1 MTHVFKIAFR
11 YFFSKNEQTVINRI
25 NFLSLILIIISSAS
39 LFIVLSAF
47 DGLKTFG
54 LSFSNK
60 FDADYELSP
69 TTGKY
74 LTLSSKKFSEIKN
87 IDEIIEVA
95 PQIEEKVF
103 LSFKEKNQVAVLKGV
118 DSTYN
123 KVIPIKDLVLIGDW
137 IDYDTSKT
145 VIGYGIST
153 KLGLGVYDYSSFL
166 KISVPQNKTSSILNL
181 NPFKS
186 LPLIVVG
193 LYQINEEL
201 DNKYIFTSISFAKD
215 LLNLKENQYS
225 NIIIKTNNNENKK
238 QLEKKIN
245 LIVGEKIKL
254 TSRLEKNAAL
264 YKMLNTENIAVYF
277 IFSLVMIVSLFNL
290 IGSLI
295 MMILNKKKEM
305 KILIAMGISNK
316 NLSQIFYLIGLI
328 ICFIGGVT
336 GISLGAFLVFIQKYS
351 SIIYVPGTN
360 LAYPV
365 EFNLKNIITVFLTLI
380 ILGSISSLWSIRGVK
395 KISNQAINS

>member
-74 LTLSSKKFSEIKN
+74 LTLSSKKISEIKN
-87 IDEIIEVA
+87 IDEIIEIA

-225 NIIIKTNNNENKK
+225 NIILKTNNTENKK

-305 KILIAMGISNK
+305 KILIAMGMSNK

-365 EFNLKNIITVFLTLI
+365 EFNLKNVIIVFLTLI

>member
-1 MTHVFKIAFR
+1 MTYVFKIAFR
-11 YFFSKNEQTVINRI
+11 YFFSKNEQTVINKI

-69 TTGKY
+69 LNGKY
-74 LTLSSKKFSEIKN
+74 LNLSPEIISEIN
-87 IDEIIEVA
+87 NLEEIIEVA

-118 DSTYN
+118 DSSYN
-123 KVIPIKDLVLIGDW
+123 KVIPIKDLVMIGDW
-137 IDYDTSKT
+137 IDNDNSKT
-145 VIGYGIST
+145 VIGYGISS

-166 KISVPQNKTSSILNL
+166 KISVPRNNNSSVLNL

-201 DNKYIFTSISFAKD
+201 DNKYIFTSLSFAKN
-215 LLNLKENQYS
+215 LLNLKENQYT
-225 NIIIKTNNNENKK
+225 NLIIKTIDNINKK
-238 QLEKKIN
+238 KLEEKIN
-245 LIVGEKIKL
+245 LIVEEKTKL

-264 YKMLNTENIAVYF
+264 FKMLNTENIAVYF
-277 IFSLVMIVSLFNL
+277 IFSLVMIISLFNL
-290 IGSLI
+290 VGSLI

-305 KILIAMGISNK
+305 KILIAMGVSNK
-316 NLSQIFYLIGLI
+316 NLSQIFYFIGLI
-328 ICFIGGVT
+328 ICFVGGIL
-336 GISLGAFLVFIQKYS
+336 GLSLGSLLVFIQKYS
-351 SIIYVPGTN
+351 SIINVPGTN
-360 LAYPV
+360 LSYPV
-365 EFNLKNIITVFLTLI
+365 EFNIKNIIVVFLTLI
-380 ILGSISSLWSIRGVK
+380 ILGSISSLWSIRGIK
-395 KISNQAINS
+395 KISNQAMN

>member
-74 LTLSSKKFSEIKN
+74 LTLSSKKISEIKN

-137 IDYDTSKT
+137 IDYHTSKT

-225 NIIIKTNNNENKK
+225 NIILKTNNTENKK

-264 YKMLNTENIAVYF
+264 YKMLNTENIVIYF

-295 MMILNKKKEM
+295 MMIINKKKEM
-305 KILIAMGISNK
+305 KILIAMGMSNK

-351 SIIYVPGTN
+351 SLIYVPGTN

-380 ILGSISSLWSIRGVK
+380 ILGSISSLWSIQGVK

>member
-74 LTLSSKKFSEIKN
+74 LTLSSKKISEIKN
-87 IDEIIEVA
+87 IDEIIEIA

-118 DSTYN
+118 DSSYN

-225 NIIIKTNNNENKK
+225 NIILKTNNTENKK

-305 KILIAMGISNK
+305 KILIAMGMSNK

-380 ILGSISSLWSIRGVK
+380 ILGSIISFWSIRGVK

>member
-69 TTGKY
+69 TTGRY
-74 LTLSSKKFSEIKN
+74 LTLSSKKISEIKN

-215 LLNLKENQYS
+215 LLSLKENQYS
-225 NIIIKTNNNENKK
+225 NIILKTNNTENKK
-238 QLEKKIN
+238 QLEKKIK

-264 YKMLNTENIAVYF
+264 YKMLNTENIVVYF

-295 MMILNKKKEM
+295 MMIINKKKEM
-305 KILIAMGISNK
+305 KILIAMGMSNK

-351 SIIYVPGTN
+351 SLIYVPGTN

-380 ILGSISSLWSIRGVK
+380 ILGSISSLWSIQGVK

>member
-74 LTLSSKKFSEIKN
+74 LTLSSKKISEIKN

-225 NIIIKTNNNENKK
+225 NIILKTNNTENKK

-264 YKMLNTENIAVYF
+264 YKMLNTENIVVYF

-295 MMILNKKKEM
+295 MMIINKKKEM
-305 KILIAMGISNK
+305 KILIAMGMSNK

-351 SIIYVPGTN
+351 SLIYVPGTN

>member
-69 TTGKY
+69 INGKY
-74 LTLSSKKFSEIKN
+74 LTLSSKKISEIKN
-87 IDEIIEVA
+87 IDEIIEIA

-166 KISVPQNKTSSILNL
+166 KISVPQNKTSSILNF

-215 LLNLKENQYS
+215 LLNLKENQCS
-225 NIIIKTNNNENKK
+225 NIILKTNNTENKK

-264 YKMLNTENIAVYF
+264 YKMLNTENIVVYF

-305 KILIAMGISNK
+305 KILIAMGMSNK

-328 ICFIGGVT
+328 ICFIGGIT

-351 SIIYVPGTN
+351 SIISVPGTN
-360 LAYPV
+360 LAYPI
-365 EFNLKNIITVFLTLI
+365 EFNLKNIIIVFLTLI
-380 ILGSISSLWSIRGVK
+380 ILGSISSLWSIQGVK

>member
-25 NFLSLILIIISSAS
+25 NFFSLILIIISSAS

-74 LTLSSKKFSEIKN
+74 LTLSSKKISEIKN

-215 LLNLKENQYS
+215 LLNLKENQHS
-225 NIIIKTNNNENKK
+225 NIILKTNNTENKK
-238 QLEKKIN
+238 QLEKKIK

-264 YKMLNTENIAVYF
+264 YKMLNTENIVVYF

-295 MMILNKKKEM
+295 MMIINKKKEM
-305 KILIAMGISNK
+305 KILIAMGMSNK

-351 SIIYVPGTN
+351 SLIYVPGTN

-380 ILGSISSLWSIRGVK
+380 ILGSISSLWSIQGVK

>member
-1 MTHVFKIAFR
+1 MTYVFKIAFR
-11 YFFSKNEQTVINRI
+11 YFFSKNEQTVINKI

-69 TTGKY
+69 LNGKY
-74 LTLSSKKFSEIKN
+74 LNLSPEIISEIN
-87 IDEIIEVA
+87 NLEEIIEVA

-118 DSTYN
+118 DSSYN
-123 KVIPIKDLVLIGDW
+123 KVIPIKDLVMIGDW
-137 IDYDTSKT
+137 IDNDNSKT
-145 VIGYGIST
+145 VIGYGISS

-166 KISVPQNKTSSILNL
+166 KISVPRNNNSSVLNL

-201 DNKYIFTSISFAKD
+201 DNKYIFTSLSFAKN
-215 LLNLKENQYS
+215 LLNLKENQYT
-225 NIIIKTNNNENKK
+225 NLIIKTSDNINKK
-238 QLEKKIN
+238 KLEEKIN
-245 LIVGEKIKL
+245 LIVEEKTKL

-264 YKMLNTENIAVYF
+264 FKMLNTENIAVYF
-277 IFSLVMIVSLFNL
+277 IFSLVMIISLFNL
-290 IGSLI
+290 VGSLI

-305 KILIAMGISNK
+305 KILIAMGVSNK
-316 NLSQIFYLIGLI
+316 NLSQIFYFIGLI
-328 ICFIGGVT
+328 ICFVGGIIGL
-336 GISLGAFLVFIQKYS
+336 SLGSLLVFIQKYS
-351 SIIYVPGTN
+351 SIISVPGTN
-360 LAYPV
+360 LSYPV
-365 EFNLKNIITVFLTLI
+365 EFNIKNIIVVFLTLI
-380 ILGSISSLWSIRGVK
+380 ILGSISSLWSIRGIK
-395 KISNQAINS
+395 KISNQAMN

>member
-1 MTHVFKIAFR
+1 MKHVFKIAFR
-11 YFFSKNEQTVINRI
+11 YFFSKNEQTVINKI

-69 TTGKY
+69 LNGKY
-74 LTLSSKKFSEIKN
+74 LNLSPEIISEIN
-87 IDEIIEVA
+87 NLEEIIEVA

-118 DSTYN
+118 DSSYN
-123 KVIPIKDLVLIGDW
+123 KVIPIKDLVMIGDW
-137 IDYDTSKT
+137 IDNDNSKT
-145 VIGYGIST
+145 VIGYGISS

-166 KISVPQNKTSSILNL
+166 KISVPRNNNSSVLNL

-201 DNKYIFTSISFAKD
+201 DNKYIFTSLSFAKN
-215 LLNLKENQYS
+215 LLNLKENQYT
-225 NIIIKTNNNENKK
+225 NLIIKTIDNINKK
-238 QLEKKIN
+238 KLEEKIN
-245 LIVGEKIKL
+245 LIVEEKTKL

-264 YKMLNTENIAVYF
+264 FKMLNTENIAVYF
-277 IFSLVMIVSLFNL
+277 IFSLVMIISLFNL
-290 IGSLI
+290 VGSLI

-305 KILIAMGISNK
+305 KILIAMGVSNK
-316 NLSQIFYLIGLI
+316 NLSQIFYFIGLI
-328 ICFIGGVT
+328 ICFVGGIL
-336 GISLGAFLVFIQKYS
+336 GLSLGSLLVLIQKYS
-351 SIIYVPGTN
+351 SIINVPGTN
-360 LAYPV
+360 LSYPV
-365 EFNLKNIITVFLTLI
+365 EFNIKNIIVVFLTLI
-380 ILGSISSLWSIRGVK
+380 ILGSISSLWSIRGIK
-395 KISNQAINS
+395 KISNQAMN

>member
-1 MTHVFKIAFR
+1 MTYVFKIAFR
-11 YFFSKNEQTVINRI
+11 YFFSKSEQTVINKI

-69 TTGKY
+69 LNGKY
-74 LTLSSKKFSEIKN
+74 LNLSPEIISEIN
-87 IDEIIEVA
+87 NLEEIIEVA
-95 PQIEEKVF
+95 PQIEEKVI

-118 DSTYN
+118 DSSYN
-123 KVIPIKDLVLIGDW
+123 KVIPIKDLVMIGDW
-137 IDYDTSKT
+137 IDNDNSKT
-145 VIGYGIST
+145 VIGYGISS

-166 KISVPQNKTSSILNL
+166 KISVPRNNNSSVLNL

-201 DNKYIFTSISFAKD
+201 DNKYIFTSLSFAKN

-225 NIIIKTNNNENKK
+225 NLIIKTIDNINKK
-238 QLEKKIN
+238 KLEEKIN
-245 LIVGEKIKL
+245 LIVEEKTKL

-264 YKMLNTENIAVYF
+264 FKMLNTENIAVYF
-277 IFSLVMIVSLFNL
+277 IFSLVMIISLFNL
-290 IGSLI
+290 VGSLI

-305 KILIAMGISNK
+305 KILIAMGVSNK
-316 NLSQIFYLIGLI
+316 NLSQIFYFIGLI
-328 ICFIGGVT
+328 ICFVGGIIGL
-336 GISLGAFLVFIQKYS
+336 SLGSLLVFIQKYS
-351 SIIYVPGTN
+351 SIINVPGTN
-360 LAYPV
+360 LSYPV
-365 EFNLKNIITVFLTLI
+365 EFNIKNIIVVFLTLI
-380 ILGSISSLWSIRGVK
+380 ILGSISSLWSIRGIK
-395 KISNQAINS
+395 KISNQAMN

>member
-74 LTLSSKKFSEIKN
+74 LTLSSKKISEIKN

-118 DSTYN
+118 DSSYN

-225 NIIIKTNNNENKK
+225 NIILKTNNTENKK

-305 KILIAMGISNK
+305 KILIAMGMSNK

-365 EFNLKNIITVFLTLI
+365 EFSLKNIITVFLTLI
-380 ILGSISSLWSIRGVK
+380 ILGSIFSFWSIRGVK

>member
-1 MTHVFKIAFR
+1 MTYVFKIAFR
-11 YFFSKNEQTVINRI
+11 YFFSKNEQTVINKI

-69 TTGKY
+69 LNGKY
-74 LTLSSKKFSEIKN
+74 LNLSPEIISEINN
-87 IDEIIEVA
+87 IEEIVEVA

-118 DSTYN
+118 DSSYN
-123 KVIPIKDLVLIGDW
+123 KVIPIKDLVMIGDW
-137 IDYDTSKT
+137 IDNDNSKT
-145 VIGYGIST
+145 VIGYGISS

-166 KISVPQNKTSSILNL
+166 KISVPRNNNSSVLNL

-201 DNKYIFTSISFAKD
+201 DNKYIFTSLSFAKN
-215 LLNLKENQYS
+215 LLNLKENQYT
-225 NIIIKTNNNENKK
+225 NLIIKTIDNINKK
-238 QLEKKIN
+238 KLEEKIN
-245 LIVGEKIKL
+245 LIVEEKTKL

-264 YKMLNTENIAVYF
+264 FKMLNTENIAVYF
-277 IFSLVMIVSLFNL
+277 IFSLVMIISLFNL
-290 IGSLI
+290 VGSLI

-305 KILIAMGISNK
+305 KILIAMGVSNK
-316 NLSQIFYLIGLI
+316 NLSQIFYFIGLI
-328 ICFIGGVT
+328 ICFVGGIIGL
-336 GISLGAFLVFIQKYS
+336 SLGSLLVFIQKYS
-351 SIIYVPGTN
+351 SIINVPGTN
-360 LAYPV
+360 LSYPV
-365 EFNLKNIITVFLTLI
+365 EFNIKNIIVVFLTLI
-380 ILGSISSLWSIRGVK
+380 ILGSISSLWSIRGIK
-395 KISNQAINS
+395 KISNQAMN

>member
-1 MTHVFKIAFR
+1 MTYVFKIAFR
-11 YFFSKNEQTVINRI
+11 YFFSKNEQTVINKI

-69 TTGKY
+69 LNGKY
-74 LTLSSKKFSEIKN
+74 LNLSPEIISEIN
-87 IDEIIEVA
+87 NLEEIVEVA

-118 DSTYN
+118 DSSYN
-123 KVIPIKDLVLIGDW
+123 KVIPIKDLVMIGDW
-137 IDYDTSKT
+137 IDNDNSKT
-145 VIGYGIST
+145 VIGYGISS

-166 KISVPQNKTSSILNL
+166 KISVPRNNNSSVLNL

-201 DNKYIFTSISFAKD
+201 DNKYIFTSLSFAKN
-215 LLNLKENQYS
+215 LLTLKENQYT
-225 NIIIKTNNNENKK
+225 NLIIKTIDNINKQK
-238 QLEKKIN
+238 LEEKIN
-245 LIVGEKIKL
+245 LIVEEKTKL

-264 YKMLNTENIAVYF
+264 FKMLNTENIAVYF
-277 IFSLVMIVSLFNL
+277 IFSLVMIISLFNL
-290 IGSLI
+290 VGSLI

-305 KILIAMGISNK
+305 KILIAMGVSNK
-316 NLSQIFYLIGLI
+316 NLSQIFYFIGLI
-328 ICFIGGVT
+328 ICFLGGIL
-336 GISLGAFLVFIQKYS
+336 GLSLGSLLVFIQKYS
-351 SIIYVPGTN
+351 SIINVPGTN
-360 LAYPV
+360 LSYPV
-365 EFNLKNIITVFLTLI
+365 EFNIKNIIVVFLTLI
-380 ILGSISSLWSIRGVK
+380 ILGSISSLWSIRGIK
-395 KISNQAINS
+395 KISNQAMN

>member
-1 MTHVFKIAFR
+1 MTYVFKIAFR
-11 YFFSKNEQTVINRI
+11 YFFSKNEQTVINKI

-69 TTGKY
+69 LNGKY
-74 LTLSSKKFSEIKN
+74 LNLSPEIISEIN
-87 IDEIIEVA
+87 NLEEIVEVA

-118 DSTYN
+118 DSSYN
-123 KVIPIKDLVLIGDW
+123 KVIPIKDLVMIGDW
-137 IDYDTSKT
+137 IDNDNSKT
-145 VIGYGIST
+145 VIGYGISS

-166 KISVPQNKTSSILNL
+166 KISVPRNNNSSVLNL

-201 DNKYIFTSISFAKD
+201 DNKYIFTSLSFAKN
-215 LLNLKENQYS
+215 LLNLKENQYT
-225 NIIIKTNNNENKK
+225 NLIIKTSDNINKK
-238 QLEKKIN
+238 KLEEKIN
-245 LIVGEKIKL
+245 LIVEEKTKL

-264 YKMLNTENIAVYF
+264 FKMLNTENIAVYF
-277 IFSLVMIVSLFNL
+277 IFSLVMIISLFNL
-290 IGSLI
+290 VGSLI

-305 KILIAMGISNK
+305 KILIAMGVSNK
-316 NLSQIFYLIGLI
+316 NLSQIFYFIGLI
-328 ICFIGGVT
+328 ICFVGGIIGL
-336 GISLGAFLVFIQKYS
+336 SLGSLLVFIQKYS
-351 SIIYVPGTN
+351 SIINVPGTN
-360 LAYPV
+360 LSYPV
-365 EFNLKNIITVFLTLI
+365 EFNIKNIIVVFLTLI
-380 ILGSISSLWSIRGVK
+380 ILGSISSLWSIRGIK
-395 KISNQAINS
+395 KISNQAMN

>member
-1 MTHVFKIAFR
+1 MTYVFKIAFR
-11 YFFSKNEQTVINRI
+11 YFFSKNEQTVINKI

-69 TTGKY
+69 LNGKY
-74 LTLSSKKFSEIKN
+74 LNVSPEIISEIN
-87 IDEIIEVA
+87 TLEEIIEVA

-118 DSTYN
+118 DSSYN
-123 KVIPIKDLVLIGDW
+123 KVIPIKDLVMIGDW
-137 IDYDTSKT
+137 IDNDNSKT
-145 VIGYGIST
+145 VIGYGISS

-166 KISVPQNKTSSILNL
+166 KISVPRNNNSSVLNL

-201 DNKYIFTSISFAKD
+201 DNKYIFTSLSFAKN
-215 LLNLKENQYS
+215 LLNLKGNQYT
-225 NIIIKTNNNENKK
+225 NLIIKTIDNINKK
-238 QLEKKIN
+238 KLEEKIN
-245 LIVGEKIKL
+245 LIVEEKTKL

-264 YKMLNTENIAVYF
+264 FKMLNTENIAVYF
-277 IFSLVMIVSLFNL
+277 IFSLVMIISLFNL
-290 IGSLI
+290 VGSLI

-305 KILIAMGISNK
+305 KILIAMGVSNK
-316 NLSQIFYLIGLI
+316 NLSQIFYFIGLI
-328 ICFIGGVT
+328 ICFVGGIIGL
-336 GISLGAFLVFIQKYS
+336 SLGSLLVFIQKYS
-351 SIIYVPGTN
+351 SIINVPGTN
-360 LAYPV
+360 LSYPV
-365 EFNLKNIITVFLTLI
+365 EFNIKNIIVVFLTLI
-380 ILGSISSLWSIRGVK
+380 ILGSISSLWSIRGIK
-395 KISNQAINS
+395 KISNQAMN

>member
-1 MTHVFKIAFR
+1 MTYVFKIAFR
-11 YFFSKNEQTVINRI
+11 YFFSKNEQTVINKI

-69 TTGKY
+69 LNGKY
-74 LTLSSKKFSEIKN
+74 LNLSPEIISEIN
-87 IDEIIEVA
+87 NLEEIVEVA

-118 DSTYN
+118 DSSYN
-123 KVIPIKDLVLIGDW
+123 KVIPIKDLVMIGDW
-137 IDYDTSKT
+137 IDNDNSKT
-145 VIGYGIST
+145 VIGYGISS

-166 KISVPQNKTSSILNL
+166 KISVPRNNNSSVLNL

-201 DNKYIFTSISFAKD
+201 DNKYIFTSLSFAKN
-215 LLNLKENQYS
+215 LLTLKENQYT
-225 NIIIKTNNNENKK
+225 NLIIKTIDNINKK
-238 QLEKKIN
+238 KLEEKIN
-245 LIVGEKIKL
+245 LIVEEKTKL

-264 YKMLNTENIAVYF
+264 FKMLNTENIAVYF
-277 IFSLVMIVSLFNL
+277 IFSLVMIISLFNL
-290 IGSLI
+290 VGSLI

-305 KILIAMGISNK
+305 KILIAMGVSNK
-316 NLSQIFYLIGLI
+316 NLSQIFYFIGLI
-328 ICFIGGVT
+328 ICFLGGIL
-336 GISLGAFLVFIQKYS
+336 GLSLGSLLVFIQKYS
-351 SIIYVPGTN
+351 SIINVPGTN
-360 LAYPV
+360 LSYPV
-365 EFNLKNIITVFLTLI
+365 EFNIKNIIVVFLTLI
-380 ILGSISSLWSIRGVK
+380 ILGSISSLWSIRGIK
-395 KISNQAINS
+395 KISNQAMN

>member
-1 MTHVFKIAFR
+1 MTYVFKIAFR
-11 YFFSKNEQTVINRI
+11 YFFSKNEQTVINKI

-69 TTGKY
+69 LNGKY
-74 LTLSSKKFSEIKN
+74 LNLSPEIISEIN
-87 IDEIIEVA
+87 NLEEIIEVA

-118 DSTYN
+118 DSSYN
-123 KVIPIKDLVLIGDW
+123 KVIPIKDLVMIGDW
-137 IDYDTSKT
+137 IDNDNSKT
-145 VIGYGIST
+145 VIGYGISS

-166 KISVPQNKTSSILNL
+166 KISVPRNNNSSVLNL

-201 DNKYIFTSISFAKD
+201 DNKYIFTSLSFAKN
-215 LLNLKENQYS
+215 LLNLKENQYT
-225 NIIIKTNNNENKK
+225 NLIIKTIDNINKK
-238 QLEKKIN
+238 KLEEKIN
-245 LIVGEKIKL
+245 LIVEEKTKL

-264 YKMLNTENIAVYF
+264 FKMLNTENIAVYF
-277 IFSLVMIVSLFNL
+277 IFSLVMIISLFNL
-290 IGSLI
+290 VGSLI

-305 KILIAMGISNK
+305 KILIAMGVSNK
-316 NLSQIFYLIGLI
+316 NLSQIFYFIGLI
-328 ICFIGGVT
+328 ICFVGGIIGL
-336 GISLGAFLVFIQKYS
+336 SLGSLLVFIQKYS
-351 SIIYVPGTN
+351 SIINVPGTN
-360 LAYPV
+360 LSYPV
-365 EFNLKNIITVFLTLI
+365 EINIKNIIVVFLTLI
-380 ILGSISSLWSIRGVK
+380 ILGSISSLWSIRGIK
-395 KISNQAINS
+395 KISNQAMN

>member
-1 MTHVFKIAFR
+1 MTYVFKIAFR
-11 YFFSKNEQTVINRI
+11 YFFSKNEQTVINKI

-69 TTGKY
+69 LNGKY
-74 LTLSSKKFSEIKN
+74 LKVSPEIISEIN
-87 IDEIIEVA
+87 NLEEIVEVA

-118 DSTYN
+118 DSSYN
-123 KVIPIKDLVLIGDW
+123 KVIPIKDLVMIGDW
-137 IDYDTSKT
+137 IDNDNSKT
-145 VIGYGIST
+145 VIGYGISS

-166 KISVPQNKTSSILNL
+166 KISVPRNNNSSVLNL

-201 DNKYIFTSISFAKD
+201 DNKYIFTSLSFAKN

-225 NIIIKTNNNENKK
+225 NLIIKTIDNINKK
-238 QLEKKIN
+238 KLEEKIN
-245 LIVGEKIKL
+245 LIVEEKTKL

-264 YKMLNTENIAVYF
+264 FKMLNTENIAVYF
-277 IFSLVMIVSLFNL
+277 IFSLVMIISLFNL
-290 IGSLI
+290 VGSLI

-305 KILIAMGISNK
+305 KILIAMGVSNK
-316 NLSQIFYLIGLI
+316 NLSQIFYFIGLI
-328 ICFIGGVT
+328 ICFVGGIIGL
-336 GISLGAFLVFIQKYS
+336 SLGSLLVFIQKYS
-351 SIIYVPGTN
+351 SIINVPGTN
-360 LAYPV
+360 LSYPV
-365 EFNLKNIITVFLTLI
+365 EFNIKNIIVVFLTLI
-380 ILGSISSLWSIRGVK
+380 ILGSISSLWSIRGIK
-395 KISNQAINS
+395 KISNQAMNL

>member
-1 MTHVFKIAFR
+1 MTYVFKIAFR
-11 YFFSKNEQTVINRI
+11 YFFSKNEQTVINKI

-69 TTGKY
+69 LNGKY
-74 LTLSSKKFSEIKN
+74 LNLSPEIISEIN
-87 IDEIIEVA
+87 NLEEIIEVA

-118 DSTYN
+118 DSSYN
-123 KVIPIKDLVLIGDW
+123 KVIPIKDLVMIGDW
-137 IDYDTSKT
+137 IDNDNSKT
-145 VIGYGIST
+145 VIGYGISS

-166 KISVPQNKTSSILNL
+166 KISVPRNNNSSVLNL

-201 DNKYIFTSISFAKD
+201 DNKYIFTSLSFAKN
-215 LLNLKENQYS
+215 LLTLKENQYT
-225 NIIIKTNNNENKK
+225 NLIIKTIDNINKQK
-238 QLEKKIN
+238 LEEKIN
-245 LIVGEKIKL
+245 LIVEEKTKL

-264 YKMLNTENIAVYF
+264 FKMLNTENIAVYF
-277 IFSLVMIVSLFNL
+277 IFSLVMIISLFNL
-290 IGSLI
+290 VGSLI

-305 KILIAMGISNK
+305 KILIAMGVSNK
-316 NLSQIFYLIGLI
+316 NLSQIFYFIGLI
-328 ICFIGGVT
+328 ICFVGGIIGL
-336 GISLGAFLVFIQKYS
+336 SLGSLLVFIQKYS
-351 SIIYVPGTN
+351 SIINVPGTN
-360 LAYPV
+360 LSYPV
-365 EFNLKNIITVFLTLI
+365 EFNIRNIIVVFLTLI
-380 ILGSISSLWSIRGVK
+380 ILGSISSLWSIRGIK
-395 KISNQAINS
+395 KISNQAMN

>member
-1 MTHVFKIAFR
+1 MIYVFKIAFR

-25 NFLSLILIIISSAS
+25 NLLSLILVIISSAS

-69 TTGKY
+69 INGKY
-74 LTLSSKKFSEIKN
+74 LNISSENISEIKN
-87 IDEIIEVA
+87 LDNIITIA

-103 LSFKEKNQVAVLKGV
+103 LTFKEKNQTAILKGV
-118 DSTYN
+118 DSSYN
-123 KVIPIKDLVLIGDW
+123 KVIPIKDLVVIGDW
-137 IDYDTSKT
+137 INYDDSKV
-145 VIGYGIST
+145 VIGYGISA

-166 KISVPQNKTSSILNL
+166 KISVPQKKTSSILNL

-186 LPLIVVG
+186 LPSIVVG

-201 DNKYIFTSISFAKD
+201 DSKYIFTSIPFAKNLLD
-215 LLNLKENQYS
+215 LKKNQYS
-225 NIIIKTNNNENKK
+225 NLILKTKNVENKRP
-238 QLEKKIN
+238 LEKTLS
-245 LIVGEKIKL
+245 LILGEKIKL

-295 MMILNKKKEM
+295 MMILDKKKEM
-305 KILIAMGISNK
+305 KILIAMGVSNK

-328 ICFIGGVT
+328 ICFIGGIIGLT
-336 GISLGAFLVFIQKYS
+336 LGSFLVLIQKYTS
-351 SIIYVPGTN
+351 LISVPGTN

-365 EFNLKNIITVFLTLI
+365 EFNLKNLIIVFLTLI
-380 ILGSISSLWSIRGVK
+380 ILGSISSLWAIRGVK
-395 KISNQAINS
+395 KLSNTT

>member
-1 MTHVFKIAFR
+1 MTYVFKIAFR
-11 YFFSKNEQTVINRI
+11 YFFSKNEQTVINKI

-69 TTGKY
+69 LNGKY
-74 LTLSSKKFSEIKN
+74 LNLSPEIISEIN
-87 IDEIIEVA
+87 NLEEIVEVA

-118 DSTYN
+118 DSSYN
-123 KVIPIKDLVLIGDW
+123 KVIPIKDLVMIGDW
-137 IDYDTSKT
+137 IDNDNSKT
-145 VIGYGIST
+145 VIGYGISS

-166 KISVPQNKTSSILNL
+166 KISVPRNNNSSVLNL

-201 DNKYIFTSISFAKD
+201 DNKYIFTSLSFAKN
-215 LLNLKENQYS
+215 LLNLKENQYT
-225 NIIIKTNNNENKK
+225 NLIIKTIDNINKQK
-238 QLEKKIN
+238 LEEKIN
-245 LIVGEKIKL
+245 LIVEEKTKL

-264 YKMLNTENIAVYF
+264 FKMLNTENIAVYF
-277 IFSLVMIVSLFNL
+277 IFSLVMIISLFNL
-290 IGSLI
+290 VGSLI

-305 KILIAMGISNK
+305 KILIAMGVSNK
-316 NLSQIFYLIGLI
+316 NLSQIFYFIGLI
-328 ICFIGGVT
+328 ICFLGGIL
-336 GISLGAFLVFIQKYS
+336 GLSLGSLLVFIQKYS
-351 SIIYVPGTN
+351 SIINVPGTN
-360 LAYPV
+360 LSYPV
-365 EFNLKNIITVFLTLI
+365 EFNIKNIIVVFLTLI
-380 ILGSISSLWSIRGVK
+380 ILGSISSLWSIRGIK
-395 KISNQAINS
+395 KISNQAMN

>member
-1 MTHVFKIAFR
+1 MTYVFKIAFR
-11 YFFSKNEQTVINRI
+11 YFFSKNEQTVINKI

-69 TTGKY
+69 LNGKY
-74 LTLSSKKFSEIKN
+74 LNLSPEIISEIN
-87 IDEIIEVA
+87 NLEEIIEVA

-103 LSFKEKNQVAVLKGV
+103 LNFKEKNQVAVLKGV
-118 DSTYN
+118 DSSYN
-123 KVIPIKDLVLIGDW
+123 KVIPIKDLVMIGDW
-137 IDYDTSKT
+137 IDNDNSKT
-145 VIGYGIST
+145 VIGYGISS

-166 KISVPQNKTSSILNL
+166 KISVPRNNNSSVLNL

-201 DNKYIFTSISFAKD
+201 DNKYIFTSLSFAKN
-215 LLNLKENQYS
+215 LLNLKENQYT
-225 NIIIKTNNNENKK
+225 NLIIKTIDNINKK
-238 QLEKKIN
+238 KLEEKIN
-245 LIVGEKIKL
+245 LIVEEKTKL

-264 YKMLNTENIAVYF
+264 FKMLNTENIAVYF
-277 IFSLVMIVSLFNL
+277 IFSLVMIISLFNL
-290 IGSLI
+290 VGSLI

-305 KILIAMGISNK
+305 KILIAMGVSNK
-316 NLSQIFYLIGLI
+316 NLSQIFYFIGLI
-328 ICFIGGVT
+328 ICFVGGIL
-336 GISLGAFLVFIQKYS
+336 GLSLGSLLVLIQKYS
-351 SIIYVPGTN
+351 SIINVPGTN
-360 LAYPV
+360 LSYPV
-365 EFNLKNIITVFLTLI
+365 EFNIKNIIVVFLTLI
-380 ILGSISSLWSIRGVK
+380 ILGSISSLWSIRGIK
-395 KISNQAINS
+395 KISNQAMN

>member
-1 MTHVFKIAFR
+1 MTYVFKIAFR
-11 YFFSKNEQTVINRI
+11 YFFSKNEQTVINKI

-69 TTGKY
+69 LNGKY
-74 LTLSSKKFSEIKN
+74 LNLSPKIIFEINN
-87 IDEIIEVA
+87 IEEIIEVA

-103 LSFKEKNQVAVLKGV
+103 LSFKEKNQVAILKGV
-118 DSTYN
+118 DSSYS
-123 KVIPIKDLVLIGDW
+123 KVIPIKDLVMIGDW
-137 IDYDTSKT
+137 IDNDNSKT
-145 VIGYGIST
+145 VIGYGISS

-166 KISVPQNKTSSILNL
+166 KISVPRNNNSSVLNL

-201 DNKYIFTSISFAKD
+201 DNKYIFTSLSFAKN
-215 LLNLKENQYS
+215 LLNLKENQYT
-225 NIIIKTNNNENKK
+225 NLIIKTSDNINKK
-238 QLEKKIN
+238 KLEEKIN
-245 LIVGEKIKL
+245 LIVEEKTKL

-264 YKMLNTENIAVYF
+264 FKMLNTENIAVYF
-277 IFSLVMIVSLFNL
+277 IFSLVMIISLFNL
-290 IGSLI
+290 VGSLI

-316 NLSQIFYLIGLI
+316 NLSQIFYFIGLI
-328 ICFIGGVT
+328 ICFVGGIIGL
-336 GISLGAFLVFIQKYS
+336 SLGSLLVLIQKYS
-351 SIIYVPGTN
+351 SIINVPGTN
-360 LAYPV
+360 LSYPV
-365 EFNLKNIITVFLTLI
+365 EFNIKNIIVVFLTLI
-380 ILGSISSLWSIRGVK
+380 ILGSISSLWSIRGIK
-395 KISNQAINS
+395 KISNQAMN

>member
-1 MTHVFKIAFR
+1 MTYVFKIAFR
-11 YFFSKNEQTVINRI
+11 YFFSKNEQTVINKI

-69 TTGKY
+69 LNAKY
-74 LTLSSKKFSEIKN
+74 LNLSPKIISEINN
-87 IDEIIEVA
+87 IEEIIEVA

-118 DSTYN
+118 DSSYN
-123 KVIPIKDLVLIGDW
+123 KVIPIKDLVMIGDW
-137 IDYDTSKT
+137 IDNDNSKT
-145 VIGYGIST
+145 VIGYGISS

-166 KISVPQNKTSSILNL
+166 KISVPRNNNSSVLNL

-201 DNKYIFTSISFAKD
+201 DNKYIFTSLSFAKN
-215 LLNLKENQYS
+215 LLTLKENQYT
-225 NIIIKTNNNENKK
+225 NLIIKTIDNINKK
-238 QLEKKIN
+238 KLEEKIN
-245 LIVGEKIKL
+245 LIVEEKTKL

-264 YKMLNTENIAVYF
+264 FKMLNTENIAVYF
-277 IFSLVMIVSLFNL
+277 IFSLVMIISLFNL
-290 IGSLI
+290 VGSLI

-305 KILIAMGISNK
+305 KILIAMGVSNK
-316 NLSQIFYLIGLI
+316 NLSQIFYFIGLI
-328 ICFIGGVT
+328 ICFVGGIL
-336 GISLGAFLVFIQKYS
+336 GLSLSSLLVLIQKYS
-351 SIIYVPGTN
+351 SIINVPGTN
-360 LAYPV
+360 LSYPV
-365 EFNLKNIITVFLTLI
+365 EFNIKNIIVVFLTLI
-380 ILGSISSLWSIRGVK
+380 ILGSISSLWSIRGIK
-395 KISNQAINS
+395 KISNQAMN

>member
-1 MTHVFKIAFR
+1 MTYVFKIAFR
-11 YFFSKNEQTVINRI
+11 YFFSKNEQTVINKI

-69 TTGKY
+69 LNGKY
-74 LTLSSKKFSEIKN
+74 FNLSPKIISEIN
-87 IDEIIEVA
+87 NLEEIIEVA

-118 DSTYN
+118 DSSFN
-123 KVIPIKDLVLIGDW
+123 KVIPIKDLVMIGDW
-137 IDYDTSKT
+137 IDNDNSKT
-145 VIGYGIST
+145 VIGYGISS
-153 KLGLGVYDYSSFL
+153 KLSLGVYDYSSFL
-166 KISVPQNKTSSILNL
+166 KISVPRNNNSSVLNL

-201 DNKYIFTSISFAKD
+201 DNKYIFTSLSFAKN

-225 NIIIKTNNNENKK
+225 NLIIKTIDNINKK
-238 QLEKKIN
+238 KLEEKIN
-245 LIVGEKIKL
+245 LIVEEKTKL

-264 YKMLNTENIAVYF
+264 FKMLNTENIAVYF
-277 IFSLVMIVSLFNL
+277 IFSLVMIISLFNL
-290 IGSLI
+290 VGSLI

-305 KILIAMGISNK
+305 KILIAMGVSNK
-316 NLSQIFYLIGLI
+316 NLSQIFYFIGLI
-328 ICFIGGVT
+328 ICFVGGIIGL
-336 GISLGAFLVFIQKYS
+336 SLGSLLVFIQKYS
-351 SIIYVPGTN
+351 SIINVPGTN
-360 LAYPV
+360 LSYPV
-365 EFNLKNIITVFLTLI
+365 EFNIKNIIVVFLTLI
-380 ILGSISSLWSIRGVK
+380 ILGSISSLWSIRGIK
-395 KISNQAINS
+395 KISNQAMN

>member
-11 YFFSKNEQTVINRI
+11 YFYSKNEQTVINKI

-39 LFIVLSAF
+39 LFVVLSAF

-69 TTGKY
+69 VNGKY
-74 LTLSSKKFSEIKN
+74 LDLSTKIISEIN
-87 IDEIIEVA
+87 NLDEVIEVA

-103 LSFKEKNQVAVLKGV
+103 LNFKEKNQVAVLKGI
-118 DSTYN
+118 DSSYN
-123 KVIPIKDLVLIGDW
+123 KVIPVKDLVMIGDW
-137 IDYDTSKT
+137 IDYDNSKT

-166 KISVPQNKTSSILNL
+166 KISVPRKNNSSVLNL

-201 DNKYIFTSISFAKD
+201 DNKYIFTSISFAKN
-215 LLNLKENQYS
+215 LLGLKENQYS
-225 NIIIKTNNNENKK
+225 NLILKTNNTENKK
-238 QLEKKIN
+238 QLEEKIA
-245 LIVGEKIKL
+245 LIIGEKTKL
-254 TSRLEKNAAL
+254 NSRLEKNAAL

-290 IGSLI
+290 VGSLI
-295 MMILNKKKEM
+295 MMILNKKKDM
-305 KILIAMGISNK
+305 KILIAMGLSNK
-316 NLSQIFYLIGLI
+316 NLSQIFYIIGLI
-328 ICFIGGVT
+328 ICFVGGIIGL
-336 GISLGAFLVFIQKYS
+336 SLGSLLVFIQKYS
-351 SIIYVPGTN
+351 SIINVPGTN
-360 LAYPV
+360 LSYPV
-365 EFNLKNIITVFLTLI
+365 EFNFKNILIVFLTLM
-380 ILGSISSLWSIRGVK
+380 ILGSISSLWSIRGIK

>member
-47 DGLKTFG
+47 DGLKAFG

-225 NIIIKTNNNENKK
+225 NIILKTNNNENKK

-305 KILIAMGISNK
+305 KILIAMGMSNK

-351 SIIYVPGTN
+351 SIISVPGTN

-380 ILGSISSLWSIRGVK
+380 ILGSIISFWSIRGVK

>member
-1 MTHVFKIAFR
+1 MTYVFKIAFR
-11 YFFSKNEQTVINRI
+11 YFFSKNEQTVINKI

-69 TTGKY
+69 LNGKY
-74 LTLSSKKFSEIKN
+74 LNLSPKIISEIN
-87 IDEIIEVA
+87 NLEEIIEVA

-118 DSTYN
+118 DSSYN
-123 KVIPIKDLVLIGDW
+123 KVIPIKDLVMIGDW
-137 IDYDTSKT
+137 IDNDNSKT
-145 VIGYGIST
+145 VIGYGISS

-166 KISVPQNKTSSILNL
+166 KISVPRNNNSSVLNL

-201 DNKYIFTSISFAKD
+201 DNKYIFTSLSFAKN
-215 LLNLKENQYS
+215 LLNLKENQYT
-225 NIIIKTNNNENKK
+225 NLIIKTIDNINKK
-238 QLEKKIN
+238 KLEEKIN
-245 LIVGEKIKL
+245 LIVEEKTKL

-264 YKMLNTENIAVYF
+264 FKMLNTENIAVYF
-277 IFSLVMIVSLFNL
+277 IFSLVMIISLFNL
-290 IGSLI
+290 VGSLI

-305 KILIAMGISNK
+305 KILIAMGVSNK
-316 NLSQIFYLIGLI
+316 NLSQIFYFIGLI
-328 ICFIGGVT
+328 ICFVGGIL
-336 GISLGAFLVFIQKYS
+336 GLSLGSLLVLIQKYS
-351 SIIYVPGTN
+351 SIINVPGTN
-360 LAYPV
+360 LSYPV
-365 EFNLKNIITVFLTLI
+365 EFNIKNIIVVFLTLI
-380 ILGSISSLWSIRGVK
+380 ILGSISSLWSIRGIK
-395 KISNQAINS
+395 KISNQAMN

>member
-39 LFIVLSAF
+39 LFLVLSAF

-69 TTGKY
+69 INGKY
-74 LTLSSKKFSEIKN
+74 LTLSSKKISEIKN
-87 IDEIIEVA
+87 IDEVIEIA

-166 KISVPQNKTSSILNL
+166 KISVPQNKTSSVLNL

-215 LLNLKENQYS
+215 LLNLKENQCS
-225 NIIIKTNNNENKK
+225 NIILKKNNTENKK

-305 KILIAMGISNK
+305 KILIAMGMSNK

-365 EFNLKNIITVFLTLI
+365 EFNLKNVIIVFLTLI

-395 KISNQAINS
+395 NLSNQAINS

>member
-1 MTHVFKIAFR
+1 M
-11 YFFSKNEQTVINRI
+11 
-25 NFLSLILIIISSAS
+25 
-39 LFIVLSAF
+39 
-47 DGLKTFG
+47 KTFG

-74 LTLSSKKFSEIKN
+74 LTLSSKKISEIKN

-215 LLNLKENQYS
+215 LLNLKENQHS
-225 NIIIKTNNNENKK
+225 NIILKTNNTENKK
-238 QLEKKIN
+238 QLEKKIK

-264 YKMLNTENIAVYF
+264 YKMLNTENIVVYF

-295 MMILNKKKEM
+295 MMIINKKKEM
-305 KILIAMGISNK
+305 KILIAMGMSNK

-351 SIIYVPGTN
+351 SLIYVP
-360 LAYPV
+360 LYRY
-365 EFNLKNIITVFLTLI
+365 FL
-380 ILGSISSLWSIRGVK
+380 
-395 KISNQAINS
+395 

>member
-1 MTHVFKIAFR
+1 MTYVFKIAFR
-11 YFFSKNEQTVINRI
+11 YFFSKNEQTVINKI

-69 TTGKY
+69 LNGKY
-74 LTLSSKKFSEIKN
+74 LNLLPEIISEIN
-87 IDEIIEVA
+87 NLEEIIEVA

-118 DSTYN
+118 DSSYN
-123 KVIPIKDLVLIGDW
+123 KVIPIKDLVMIGDW
-137 IDYDTSKT
+137 IDNDNSKT
-145 VIGYGIST
+145 VIGYGISS

-166 KISVPQNKTSSILNL
+166 KISVPRNNNSSVLNL

-201 DNKYIFTSISFAKD
+201 DNKYIFTSLSFAKN
-215 LLNLKENQYS
+215 LLNLKENQYT
-225 NIIIKTNNNENKK
+225 NLIIKTIDNINKK
-238 QLEKKIN
+238 KLEEKIN
-245 LIVGEKIKL
+245 LIVEEKTKL

-264 YKMLNTENIAVYF
+264 FKMLNTENIAVYF
-277 IFSLVMIVSLFNL
+277 IFSLVMIISLFNL
-290 IGSLI
+290 VGSLI

-305 KILIAMGISNK
+305 KILIAMGVSNK
-316 NLSQIFYLIGLI
+316 NLSQIFYFIGLI
-328 ICFIGGVT
+328 ICFVGGIIGL
-336 GISLGAFLVFIQKYS
+336 SLGSLLVFIQKYS
-351 SIIYVPGTN
+351 SIINVPGTN
-360 LAYPV
+360 LSYPV
-365 EFNLKNIITVFLTLI
+365 EFNIKNIIVVFLTLI
-380 ILGSISSLWSIRGVK
+380 ILGSISSLWSIRGIK
-395 KISNQAINS
+395 KISNQAMN

>member
-225 NIIIKTNNNENKK
+225 NIILKTNNNENKK

-305 KILIAMGISNK
+305 KILIAMGMSNK

-351 SIIYVPGTN
+351 SIISVPGTN

-365 EFNLKNIITVFLTLI
+365 EFSLKNIITVFLTLI
-380 ILGSISSLWSIRGVK
+380 ILGSIISFWSIRGVK

>member
-225 NIIIKTNNNENKK
+225 NIILKTNNNENKK

-351 SIIYVPGTN
+351 SIVYVPGTN

>member
-1 MTHVFKIAFR
+1 MTYVFKIAFR
-11 YFFSKNEQTVINRI
+11 YFFSKNEQTVINKI

-69 TTGKY
+69 LNGKY
-74 LTLSSKKFSEIKN
+74 LNLSPEIISEIN
-87 IDEIIEVA
+87 NLEEIVEVA

-118 DSTYN
+118 DSSYN
-123 KVIPIKDLVLIGDW
+123 KVIPIKDLVMIGDW
-137 IDYDTSKT
+137 IDNDNSKT
-145 VIGYGIST
+145 VIGYGISS

-166 KISVPQNKTSSILNL
+166 KISVPRNNNSSVLNL

-201 DNKYIFTSISFAKD
+201 DNKYIFTSLSFAKN
-215 LLNLKENQYS
+215 LLTLKENQYT
-225 NIIIKTNNNENKK
+225 NLIIKTIDNINKK
-238 QLEKKIN
+238 KLEEKIN
-245 LIVGEKIKL
+245 LIVEEKTKL

-264 YKMLNTENIAVYF
+264 FKMLNTENIAVYF
-277 IFSLVMIVSLFNL
+277 IFSLVMIISLFNL
-290 IGSLI
+290 VGSLI

-305 KILIAMGISNK
+305 KILIAMGVSNK
-316 NLSQIFYLIGLI
+316 NLSQIFYFIGLI
-328 ICFIGGVT
+328 ICFLGGIL
-336 GISLGAFLVFIQKYS
+336 GLSLGSLLVFIQKYS
-351 SIIYVPGTN
+351 SIINVPGTN
-360 LAYPV
+360 LSYPV
-365 EFNLKNIITVFLTLI
+365 EFNIKNIIVVFLTLI
-380 ILGSISSLWSIRGVK
+380 ILGSISSLWSIRGIK
-395 KISNQAINS
+395 KISNQAMK

>member
-25 NFLSLILIIISSAS
+25 NFFSLILIIISSAS

-74 LTLSSKKFSEIKN
+74 LTLSSKKISEIKN

-225 NIIIKTNNNENKK
+225 NIILKTNNTENKK
-238 QLEKKIN
+238 QLEKKIK

-264 YKMLNTENIAVYF
+264 YKMLNTENIVVYF

-295 MMILNKKKEM
+295 MMIINKKKEM
-305 KILIAMGISNK
+305 KILIAMGMSNK

-351 SIIYVPGTN
+351 SLIYVPGTN

-380 ILGSISSLWSIRGVK
+380 ILGSISSLWSIQGVK